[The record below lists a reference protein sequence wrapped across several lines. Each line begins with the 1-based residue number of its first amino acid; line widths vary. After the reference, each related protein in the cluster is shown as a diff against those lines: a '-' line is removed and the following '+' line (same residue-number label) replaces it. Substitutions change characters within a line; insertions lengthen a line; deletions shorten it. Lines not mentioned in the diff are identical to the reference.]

1 VGRRRRWASR
11 RRGYRRVRRR
21 QSVRLGR
28 SARKEDRRHP
38 KKEGGIQKRKE
49 EAGRQGRS
57 TRMLVAAVAA
67 VAAAVAAVV
76 AAVVAAAHIPPHIVH
91 FGLRLFGRFRP
102 LRPSPVRPV
111 RPVPFG
117 CVSARHCPPLRS
129 LPSPPGTDLPPP
141 FPPPFPSPSL
151 HLVHLHF
158 AVMASVPR
166 GPHAQLGPLS
176 SVPRQRCL
184 LSDLNLSDLNIRS
197 RLRSPATFLSPR
209 AVAGTQPLPL
219 PPPPAHCWYGYGGG
233 APPYWP

>member
-1 VGRRRRWASR
+1 
-11 RRGYRRVRRR
+11 
-21 QSVRLGR
+21 
-28 SARKEDRRHP
+28 
-38 KKEGGIQKRKE
+38 
-49 EAGRQGRS
+49 
-57 TRMLVAAVAA
+57 MLVAAVAA
-67 VAAAVAAVV
+67 VAAVVAVV
-76 AAVVAAAHIPPHIVH
+76 AAVVAAVAAPHIPPTSSTSAFACSV
-91 FGLRLFGRFRP
+91 GSAGSVRLRL
-102 LRPSPVRPV
+102 
-111 RPVPFG
+111 
-117 CVSARHCPPLRS
+117 CPPLPATSVTTVTARHGP
-129 LPSPPGTDLPPP
+129 PSP

-176 SVPRQRCL
+176 SVPRHRCL
-184 LSDLNLSDLNIRS
+184 LSDLNLSDLNLRS